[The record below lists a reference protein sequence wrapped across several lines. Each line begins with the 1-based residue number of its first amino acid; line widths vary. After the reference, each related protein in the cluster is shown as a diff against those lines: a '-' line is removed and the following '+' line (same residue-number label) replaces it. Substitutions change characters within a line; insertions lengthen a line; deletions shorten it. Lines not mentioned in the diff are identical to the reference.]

1 MTPTRA
7 DVGIGPYAEVHVF
20 APNSKFCVGRGALT
34 PPRND
39 FIKTIAPEEMAF
51 DWDHVGLLC
60 GRADRAVTRVLV
72 ALDPFEPVCEEAAAL
87 GCQLLVTHHPAIW
100 ELKAV
105 NDASPAGRA
114 LLQLIENGIS
124 AINAHTNL
132 DCAPG
137 GVNDCLAAKL
147 GLHNISVPEPLGT
160 DAQGRCYGL
169 LRTGELAPVAPEAF
183 ASHVK
188 TALGCEGVRFV
199 PGARPVRRVAVGG
212 GSCGDA
218 LSRVAAMGCDAFV
231 TADCKYNTFADAQA
245 LGLTLVDAGHFETE
259 NPVCAYLAAALRG
272 QFPQIEVI
280 LSKNHRDC
288 IKFA

>member
-1 MTPTRA
+1 M
-7 DVGIGPYAEVHVF
+7 
-20 APNSKFCVGRGALT
+20 
-34 PPRND
+34 
-39 FIKTIAPEEMAF
+39 
-51 DWDHVGLLC
+51 
-60 GRADRAVTRVLV
+60 
-72 ALDPFEPVCEEAAAL
+72 
-87 GCQLLVTHHPAIW
+87 
-100 ELKAV
+100 
-105 NDASPAGRA
+105 
-114 LLQLIENGIS
+114 
-124 AINAHTNL
+124 
-132 DCAPG
+132 
-137 GVNDCLAAKL
+137 
-147 GLHNISVPEPLGT
+147 
-160 DAQGRCYGL
+160 
-169 LRTGELAPVAPEAF
+169 APEAF
-183 ASHVK
+183 ARHVK

-218 LSRVAAMGCDAFV
+218 LPRVAAMGCDAFV